1 MSRRFLAA
9 VVLAIALPAWPQQ
22 LPKLEPL
29 PELPPPP
36 PGVSSEQPGEPA
48 VRIQPGGGDQVEEQ
62 LIDGRRVVRV
72 TTPAGQE
79 YYLVEDLGD
88 GPGLKNESL
97 DRGVRA
103 GSAEEPKGQNG
114 DGGPGLAQDWG
125 RCVTPAGNG
134 RRSVLSRHGARAHG
148 ALRAS
153 RQRTTGR

>member
-29 PELPPPP
+29 PEIPPPP
-36 PGVSSEQPGEPA
+36 PGVSSEQSGEPT

-72 TTPAGQE
+72 TTPLGQA

-88 GPGLKNESL
+88 GPGSRKESL
-97 DRGVRA
+97 DRGVLVPPWVIR
-103 GSAEEPKGQNG
+103 
-114 DGGPGLAQDWG
+114 
-125 RCVTPAGNG
+125 
-134 RRSVLSRHGARAHG
+134 
-148 ALRAS
+148 
-153 RQRTTGR
+153 